1 MEKIILEFPKQF
13 RKGIELAEKVRPVG
27 KFKKILVCGMGGSA
41 LAGDVLKMWLE
52 LEKIA
57 LPINV
62 HRNYKLPFWVDKSYL
77 IIIISYSGN
86 TEESISA
93 FKEALKKKLA
103 LAVITSGGKLEKLC
117 IQNKI
122 PIALI
127 PKGFPPRMALG
138 FHFSALAKILINCKM
153 LKNRTK
159 EILSLEK
166 SLNPRILEKKGEKI
180 AERIKG
186 IPIIYASYPMETL
199 AKIWKIKFNEQS
211 KRPAFFNF
219 FPELNHNEM
228 IGIEKTKDIFHLII
242 LKDKDPRM
250 AKRMLLTSEIL
261 KIKTDFIEI
270 DGKTV
275 LEKIFSNILLSDWVS
290 FYLAVKEGID
300 PIPVKIIEDFKE
312 RLK

>member
-13 RKGIELAEKVRPVG
+13 RNGIKSAEKVKLAG
-27 KFKKILVCGMGGSA
+27 QFKKILVCGMGGSA

-52 LEKIA
+52 LEKIT
-57 LPINV
+57 LPISIYK
-62 HRNYKLPFWVDKSYL
+62 NYKLPFWADKNYL
-77 IIIISYSGN
+77 IVVISYSGN

-122 PIALI
+122 QIAII
-127 PKGFPPRMALG
+127 PKGFQPRMALG
-138 FHFSALAKILINCKM
+138 FQFSALAKILMNCRL
-153 LKNRTK
+153 LKNKTK

-166 SLNPRILEKKGEKI
+166 SLNPRILRNKGEKI
-180 AERIKG
+180 AKRIKG
-186 IPIIYASYPMETL
+186 IPIIYASYSMKTL
-199 AKIWKIKFNEQS
+199 AKIWKIKFNENS

-228 IGIEKTKDIFHLII
+228 AGFERTKRGFYLII
-242 LKDKDPRM
+242 LEDKNPRTM
-250 AKRMLLTSEIL
+250 KRMHLTSKIL
-261 KIKTDFIEI
+261 KIKTEFVEVN
-270 DGKTV
+270 GKTA

-290 FYLAVKEGID
+290 FYLAKKEGID
-300 PIPVKIIEDFKE
+300 PIPVKIVEKLKE